1 VEKVGIGESCTAIN
15 FASVLTDKQPTPM
28 QSNKLDFSNQNVYVG
43 FDVHLR
49 DWKVS
54 IMVDDIHHK
63 TFSQDP
69 SPEILV
75 KYLQKNFPSAN
86 YLSAYEAGFCGFW
99 IHHELEKL
107 GVKSMVV
114 NPADIPTTGKEIM
127 QKEDRRDSLKIVKSL
142 RAGLLE
148 PIYVPSQESLEE
160 RALLRV
166 RATAAKDLARAKTRL
181 KSYLYFM
188 GIHIP
193 TEYKKQS
200 KSWTKSYIKWLESLQ
215 LGQNSKRALEIF
227 IQAGHQA
234 NEVKK
239 AATRQLK
246 VLTES
251 PKHLKNHLLLRSVP
265 GIGLI
270 TAMTFLLE
278 MDDVSRFKSAD
289 HFCSFIGLV
298 PSTRSSGENEKVGD
312 ITSRRSKILR
322 TIIIESAWIAIRRD
336 PALMKKFM
344 ILRKRMKENRAI
356 IRIAKSLAKR
366 ILFVLKNQKSYQIGC
381 K

>member
-1 VEKVGIGESCTAIN
+1 VKKKGIGESCTAIN
-15 FASVLTDKQPTPM
+15 FASVLTDKQPMPM
-28 QSNKLDFSNQNVYVG
+28 QNNKLNFSDQNVYVG
-43 FDVHLR
+43 FDVHLK

-86 YLSAYEAGFCGFW
+86 YLSAYEAGYCGFW
-99 IHHELEKL
+99 IHHELQKL

-114 NPADIPTTGKEIM
+114 NPADIPTTGKETT

-142 RAGLLE
+142 RAGLLQ
-148 PIYVPSQESLEE
+148 PIYVPSQESIEE
-160 RALLRV
+160 RALLRL
-166 RATAAKDLARAKTRL
+166 RATAAKDVARAKTRL

-193 TEYKKQS
+193 PEYQKQA

-215 LGQNSKRALEIF
+215 LGKNSKRALEIYV
-227 IQAGHQA
+227 QAGHQA

-239 AATRQLK
+239 VATRELK
-246 VLTES
+246 VLAES
-251 PKHLKNHLLLRSVP
+251 AKHQKNHLLLRTVP

-278 MDDVSRFKSAD
+278 MDDVSRFISTD
-289 HFCSFIGLV
+289 HFCSYIGLV
-298 PSTRSSGENEKVGD
+298 PSTRSSGESEKVGD

-322 TIIIESAWIAIRRD
+322 TIIIEAAWIAIRRD
-336 PALMKKFM
+336 PSLMKKF
-344 ILRKRMKENRAI
+344 ILLRKRMKENRAI
-356 IRIAKSLAKR
+356 IRIAKSLSKR
-366 ILFVLKNQKSYQIGC
+366 ILFVLKNQKSYQTGC
-381 K
+381 L